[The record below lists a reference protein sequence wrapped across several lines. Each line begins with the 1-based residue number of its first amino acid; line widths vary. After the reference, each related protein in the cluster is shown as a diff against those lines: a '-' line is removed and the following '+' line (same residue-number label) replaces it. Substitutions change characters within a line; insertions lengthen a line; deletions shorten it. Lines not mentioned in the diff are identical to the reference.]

1 MPFDS
6 DTSDA
11 INRYINIHMA
21 DEEWHHNFFNF
32 ISDADLATRLAQE
45 FLSART
51 LYKLLEG
58 LRPDDWLLTAQVR
71 VQVLMYASIYEATL
85 HHLLF
90 DRFATD
96 ARVIELLV
104 QKTYK
109 RFSIPAESTAA
120 INKLLNH
127 ADKQLIAMYETT
139 ITRDETKIR
148 FDEKAQCAA
157 DIGLINP
164 ALCAELVSIYSARN
178 AIHLHAEIKKGQVYE
193 LELSRMA
200 YRRMQIFRDQVTS
213 RLGTLSETA

>member
-1 MPFDS
+1 MPFDP
-6 DTSDA
+6 DISDA
-11 INRYINIHMA
+11 IHRYINVHMA
-21 DEEWHHNFFNF
+21 DEEWHHDFFTF
-32 ISDADLATRLAQE
+32 VSDADLATRLAQE

-58 LRPDDWLLTAQVR
+58 LRPDDWLLTAQVK

-96 ARVIELLV
+96 ARVIELLE
-104 QKTYK
+104 QKIYK
-109 RFSIPAESTAA
+109 RFSIPAKSSATITE
-120 INKLLNH
+120 LLSH

-139 ITRDETKIR
+139 TARDETKIR

-157 DIGLINP
+157 DIGLIDS

-178 AIHLHAEIKKGQVYE
+178 AIHLHAELRKGLVYE
-193 LELSRMA
+193 LDLSRMA
-200 YRRMQIFRDQVTS
+200 YRRMQVFREQVMS
-213 RLGTLSETA
+213 ALKYV